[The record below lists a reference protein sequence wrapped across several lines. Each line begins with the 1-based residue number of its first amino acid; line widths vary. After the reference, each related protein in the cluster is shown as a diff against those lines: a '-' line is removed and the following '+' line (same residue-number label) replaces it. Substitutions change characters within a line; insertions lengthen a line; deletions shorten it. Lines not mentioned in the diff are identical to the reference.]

1 MGLAETIILIAS
13 VVTSI
18 TVVSTAIVT
27 AYKFIRKWDKW
38 VKQKD
43 KHDIEQYVQI
53 LRLVIMTPEMP
64 LSERISAGDTYV
76 NELHRNGAV
85 KQKYNELLQRFK
97 MEHLEEERVAHTGK
111 TGECC
116 LNCSVTQSC
125 PTAWTVAPPGFS
137 VHGILQAKRLE
148 WVAIP
153 FSRGY
158 SQPRD
163 PC

>member
-1 MGLAETIILIAS
+1 MNLIDWVVVISGAITSFGVII
-13 VVTSI
+13 
-18 TVVSTAIVT
+18 TAIVT

-64 LSERISAGDTYV
+64 LSERIAAGDTYV

-97 MEHLEEERVAHTGK
+97 DAHKEE
-111 TGECC
+111 
-116 LNCSVTQSC
+116 
-125 PTAWTVAPPGFS
+125 
-137 VHGILQAKRLE
+137 
-148 WVAIP
+148 
-153 FSRGY
+153 
-158 SQPRD
+158 
-163 PC
+163 

>member
-1 MGLAETIILIAS
+1 MKLVEIIVLTASIITSVS
-13 VVTSI
+13 VVL
-18 TVVSTAIVT
+18 TAVVT
-27 AYKFIRKWDKW
+27 AYKFISKWDKW

-97 MEHLEEERVAHTGK
+97 AEHYE
-111 TGECC
+111 GE
-116 LNCSVTQSC
+116 
-125 PTAWTVAPPGFS
+125 
-137 VHGILQAKRLE
+137 
-148 WVAIP
+148 
-153 FSRGY
+153 
-158 SQPRD
+158 
-163 PC
+163 

>member
-1 MGLAETIILIAS
+1 MGISQTIVLVASIITAISVIL
-13 VVTSI
+13 
-18 TVVSTAIVT
+18 TAIVT

-64 LSERISAGDTYV
+64 LSERIAAGDTYV

-97 MEHLEEERVAHTGK
+97 TEHLEE
-111 TGECC
+111 
-116 LNCSVTQSC
+116 
-125 PTAWTVAPPGFS
+125 
-137 VHGILQAKRLE
+137 
-148 WVAIP
+148 
-153 FSRGY
+153 
-158 SQPRD
+158 
-163 PC
+163 

>member
-1 MGLAETIILIAS
+1 MNLIEIVIISAS
-13 VVTSI
+13 VITASTVIITAVT
-18 TVVSTAIVT
+18 T

-97 MEHLEEERVAHTGK
+97 NEHLEG
-111 TGECC
+111 
-116 LNCSVTQSC
+116 
-125 PTAWTVAPPGFS
+125 
-137 VHGILQAKRLE
+137 
-148 WVAIP
+148 
-153 FSRGY
+153 
-158 SQPRD
+158 
-163 PC
+163 

>member
-1 MGLAETIILIAS
+1 MDLTEIVVLTAS
-13 VVTSI
+13 VITALSVIVT
-18 TVVSTAIVT
+18 TIVT

-97 MEHLEEERVAHTGK
+97 TEHLEG
-111 TGECC
+111 
-116 LNCSVTQSC
+116 
-125 PTAWTVAPPGFS
+125 
-137 VHGILQAKRLE
+137 
-148 WVAIP
+148 
-153 FSRGY
+153 
-158 SQPRD
+158 
-163 PC
+163 

>member
-1 MGLAETIILIAS
+1 MGITQTIVLVASIITAISVIL
-13 VVTSI
+13 
-18 TVVSTAIVT
+18 TAIVT

-97 MEHLEEERVAHTGK
+97 TEHLEE
-111 TGECC
+111 
-116 LNCSVTQSC
+116 
-125 PTAWTVAPPGFS
+125 
-137 VHGILQAKRLE
+137 
-148 WVAIP
+148 
-153 FSRGY
+153 
-158 SQPRD
+158 
-163 PC
+163 

>member
-1 MGLAETIILIAS
+1 MIEIIVLTAS
-13 VVTSI
+13 IITSLS
-18 TVVSTAIVT
+18 VLLTAIVT

-76 NELHRNGAV
+76 NELKRNGAV

-97 MEHLEEERVAHTGK
+97 TEHLEEK
-111 TGECC
+111 
-116 LNCSVTQSC
+116 
-125 PTAWTVAPPGFS
+125 
-137 VHGILQAKRLE
+137 KK
-148 WVAIP
+148 
-153 FSRGY
+153 
-158 SQPRD
+158 
-163 PC
+163 

>member
-1 MGLAETIILIAS
+1 MNLLDVVVITAS
-13 VVTSI
+13 VITSLTVII
-18 TVVSTAIVT
+18 TAFVT
-27 AYKFIRKWDKW
+27 AYKLIRKWDKW

-97 MEHLEEERVAHTGK
+97 EAHLEE
-111 TGECC
+111 
-116 LNCSVTQSC
+116 
-125 PTAWTVAPPGFS
+125 
-137 VHGILQAKRLE
+137 
-148 WVAIP
+148 
-153 FSRGY
+153 
-158 SQPRD
+158 
-163 PC
+163 

>member
-1 MGLAETIILIAS
+1 MDLIEIVIISAS
-13 VVTSI
+13 VITSLTVII
-18 TVVSTAIVT
+18 TALAT

-38 VKQKD
+38 VRQKD

-97 MEHLEEERVAHTGK
+97 TEHLEGER
-111 TGECC
+111 
-116 LNCSVTQSC
+116 
-125 PTAWTVAPPGFS
+125 
-137 VHGILQAKRLE
+137 
-148 WVAIP
+148 
-153 FSRGY
+153 
-158 SQPRD
+158 
-163 PC
+163 

>member
-1 MGLAETIILIAS
+1 MNLIEIVIIAAS
-13 VVTSI
+13 VITSLTVII
-18 TVVSTAIVT
+18 TALAT

-97 MEHLEEERVAHTGK
+97 NEHLEG
-111 TGECC
+111 
-116 LNCSVTQSC
+116 
-125 PTAWTVAPPGFS
+125 
-137 VHGILQAKRLE
+137 
-148 WVAIP
+148 
-153 FSRGY
+153 
-158 SQPRD
+158 
-163 PC
+163 

>member
-1 MGLAETIILIAS
+1 MNLIEIVIIAAS
-13 VVTSI
+13 VITASTVIITAVT
-18 TVVSTAIVT
+18 T

-38 VKQKD
+38 VRQKD

-97 MEHLEEERVAHTGK
+97 NEHLEG
-111 TGECC
+111 
-116 LNCSVTQSC
+116 
-125 PTAWTVAPPGFS
+125 
-137 VHGILQAKRLE
+137 
-148 WVAIP
+148 
-153 FSRGY
+153 
-158 SQPRD
+158 
-163 PC
+163 